1 MSYLLSFVILL
12 SYSLA
17 FAENPSAF
25 IENRDFSMSFDRGIS
40 NTHNYGKYNLNFS
53 AKEDVV
59 TSVVKEDYRLV
70 TSKSRGKITRIT
82 EIRRDYNSYDD
93 SERSKLYKLSTA
105 SLDRGSLNSFTH
117 CEAKKR
123 GKDLSS
129 FIANGCIT
137 VTPSLCERI
146 SGAVKDKKAFM
157 EAMRACGNIR
167 RVSDQITSAL
177 GFSLRDPV
185 YVAQV
190 SANRDYI
197 ESQAK
202 KTLDLSS
209 FLIFSNYD
217 VKHNKYL
224 DPDMAVKGSL
234 HNSSVR
240 RHVELCSRVREF
252 LPSLKSSS
260 EQRKVR
266 KKILK

>member
-129 FIANGCIT
+129 FPRTGCIT

-157 EAMRACGNIR
+157 EAMRACRNIR
-167 RVSDQITSAL
+167 HVSEQITGVFGSFL
-177 GFSLRDPV
+177 KDPV

-202 KTLDLSS
+202 KALDLGSLISS
-209 FLIFSNYD
+209 GYD
-217 VKHNKYL
+217 VKHNERL
-224 DPDMAVKGSL
+224 DPSIAVRGSL
-234 HNSSVR
+234 HNNSVR